1 MNYSENELHRLS
13 EIVLQ
18 MEDCCQ
24 RMYDNPLAGK
34 DPAYLKTADELQ
46 EVTIVAS
53 QQLQSRK
60 TQQLAG
66 PSGSSTGAIDDLE
79 DKVSK
84 IQAAVSITESISSG
98 IQAAADLIAA
108 VRHVFGIPI

>member
-1 MNYSENELHRLS
+1 MNYSDNELHRLS
-13 EIVLQ
+13 EIVLL

-34 DPAYLKTADELQ
+34 DPAYLKKVDELQ

-53 QQLQSRK
+53 QQLQSHK
-60 TQQLAG
+60 TRQMAG
-66 PSGSSTGAIDDLE
+66 LSGSNAGAIDDLE

-84 IQAAVSITESISSG
+84 VQAAVSITENISSG